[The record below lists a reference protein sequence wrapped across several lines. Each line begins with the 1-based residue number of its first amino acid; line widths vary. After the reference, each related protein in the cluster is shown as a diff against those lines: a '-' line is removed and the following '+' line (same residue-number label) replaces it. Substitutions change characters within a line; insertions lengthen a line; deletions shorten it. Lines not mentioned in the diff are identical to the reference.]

1 VLESARIAGRRPP
14 AREALVEDSSG
25 MQIVR
30 GDFEDEQVQ
39 ALIRAHLAGM
49 HASSPPGTVYALDLS
64 GLRSPQVSF
73 FAAWEG
79 STVVGIGALK
89 ERGEDAGEIKSMRTH
104 AAHLRRGVAARML
117 EHLLSLARSRGYRR
131 VSLETGTGPE
141 FAAADSLYRRY
152 GFANGECFGEYA
164 PSEFN
169 QFMHL
174 DL

>member
-1 VLESARIAGRRPP
+1 VLEFARSVACRPP
-14 AREALVEDSSG
+14 AREARVEDSRG
-25 MQIVR
+25 MQIIRGDLEDERVR
-30 GDFEDEQVQ
+30 G
-39 ALIRAHLAGM
+39 LIRTHLAGM
-49 HASSPPGTVYALDLS
+49 HASSPPGSVYALDLS
-64 GLRSPQVSF
+64 GLRSPRISF

-79 STVVGIGALK
+79 PTVVGIGALQ
-89 ERGEDAGEIKSMRTH
+89 ELDAGAGEIKSMRTH
-104 AAHLRRGVAARML
+104 ADHLRRGVAARML

-141 FAAADSLYRRY
+141 FAAADALYRRV

-169 QFMHL
+169 QFLHL